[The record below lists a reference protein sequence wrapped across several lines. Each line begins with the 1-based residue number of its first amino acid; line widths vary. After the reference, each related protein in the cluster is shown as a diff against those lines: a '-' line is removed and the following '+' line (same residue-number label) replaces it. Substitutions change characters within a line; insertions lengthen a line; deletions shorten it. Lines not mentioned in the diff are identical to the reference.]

1 MPLPTIVTPTYELEL
16 PSTGKKVKYRP
27 FLVKEEKLLVL
38 ALETENTK
46 DISTAIKTVLKNC
59 IQTRG
64 VKVDNLP
71 TFDIEYLFLNIR
83 GKSVGEEV
91 EVNLIAPD
99 DEVTEVP
106 VTINIDEIKVQK
118 SEEHNK
124 KVKLDETLVMEMK
137 YPSLDQFIK
146 SNFDFGEEVSM
157 DQSFDLIGSC
167 IDKIYNEEEV
177 WSTAD
182 CTKKEVIDFLEQMN
196 SMQFKEIE
204 KFFETMPKLSHSVTF
219 TNPKTKVKSTVVL
232 EGLSSFFA

>member
-38 ALETENTK
+38 ALETEDTK
-46 DISTAIKTVLKNC
+46 DISNAIKTVLKNC

-64 VKVDNLP
+64 VKVENLP

-99 DEVTEVP
+99 DEVTQVP
-106 VTINIDEIKVQK
+106 VTIHIDDIKIQK
-118 SEEHNK
+118 SEEHNN
-124 KVKLDETLVMEMK
+124 KVKLDKTLMMEMK

-146 SNFDFGEEVSM
+146 SNFDFTEEVSM
-157 DQSFDLIGSC
+157 DQSFDLIASC

-177 WSTAD
+177 WSTDD
-182 CTKKEVIDFLEQMN
+182 CTKKEVKDFLEQMN

-219 TNPKTKVKSTVVL
+219 TNPKTKVESTVVL
-232 EGLSSFFA
+232 EGVSSFFA

>member
-1 MPLPTIVTPTYELEL
+1 MPLPTIATPTYELEL

-38 ALETENTK
+38 ALETESTK
-46 DISTAIKTVLKNC
+46 DISNAIKTVLKNC

-64 VKVDNLP
+64 VKVENLP

-99 DEVTEVP
+99 DDVTEVP
-106 VTINIDEIKVQK
+106 VTINIDDIKIQK
-118 SEEHNK
+118 DKKHNN
-124 KVKLDETLVMEMK
+124 KVKLDESLIMEMK

-146 SNFDFGEEVSM
+146 SNFDFSEETSM
-157 DQSFDLIGSC
+157 DQSFDLIASC

-177 WSTAD
+177 WSTSD
-182 CTKKEVIDFLEQMN
+182 CTKKEVKDFLEQMN

-204 KFFETMPKLSHSVTF
+204 SFFETMPKLSHSIKIK
-219 TNPKTKVKSTVVL
+219 NPKTKVESTVVL